1 MKLTI
6 VAVGE
11 RMPDWAE
18 AATAEYLKRMP
29 REARV
34 ELREVAAARRPP
46 RGNANAAMKAEGERI
61 LAALPAGAL
70 LVVLDERG
78 EALDTRGFAR
88 FLERALAAQAPLAF
102 AIGGA
107 DGLHPDVRR
116 RAQRALSLSPMTL
129 PHALARVLLAEQLY
143 RAVSLLK
150 GHPYHRD

>member
-6 VAVGE
+6 IAVGE
-11 RMPDWAE
+11 RIPDWAE

-34 ELREVAAARRPP
+34 DLREVAAARRSP
-46 RGNANAAMKAEGERI
+46 RGDAAAVKGEGERI

-70 LVVLDERG
+70 LVALDEHG

-88 FLERALAAQAPLAF
+88 FLERALGGQAPLAF

-107 DGLHPDVRR
+107 DGLHPDVKR
-116 RAQRALSLSPMTL
+116 RAQRLLSLSPMTL
-129 PHALARVLLAEQLY
+129 PHALARVLLAEQIY